1 MANLAELNG
10 VAVPVYIH
18 TSKDNTFKK
27 KPVRSVELF
36 FRLHN
41 PATPFLSHI
50 QYFGRGFKICL
61 TEPSDDNAAKIEFE
75 RKINELNTVMGLIA
89 ESGFVHFLTAECGQF
104 LENIESNLHDE
115 HGNLKGAHE
124 VKRLFSDSLVKHLRT
139 NGVEASC
146 NIGRGSLYLGDEVVI
161 NSGITQ
167 GTSLSTGIIEF
178 SGFKL
183 ISYATN
189 QYLSERDKAP
199 SGNYEVGLWLNKH
212 GDKPLVLSYS
222 ILVLN
227 ALKGFLERMAILTG
241 KVIDEDGFFSSTIS
255 NIHEQASLKQI
266 EFDKL
271 IISPKFD
278 THSLLA
284 DERVQNSEA
293 YQELT
298 LLGLGETAKEE
309 FAKKEGAK
317 LLLEYLAKSLGAE
330 RAYVFN
336 PHQVEEQNER
346 HGWFDEF
353 YGSHVALPNQKT
365 RKGMLALKTALED
378 PNSLASFFFD
388 ADKLKLN
395 VAETARYDQEY
406 DRPTDLTEMLDICLG
421 GRPPLIDRGDIVRFI
436 FDL

>member
-18 TSKDNTFKK
+18 TSKDNTFNK
-27 KPVRSVELF
+27 KPVRSIELF
-36 FRLHN
+36 FQLHN

-61 TEPSDDNAAKIEFE
+61 ADPNDDNAAKIEFE
-75 RKINELNTVMGLIA
+75 RKINELNTIMGHIA
-89 ESGFVHFLTAECGQF
+89 DSSFVHFVTAECGQF
-104 LENIESNLHDE
+104 LENIESNLHGE
-115 HGNLKGAHE
+115 HGNLKGAYE
-124 VKRLFSDSLVKHLRT
+124 VKRLFSDSLVKHLHT
-139 NGVEASC
+139 SGVEASC

-183 ISYATN
+183 ISYARN

-199 SGNYEVGLWLNKH
+199 SGKYEAGSWLNKQ

-222 ILVLN
+222 ILILN
-227 ALKGFLERMAILTG
+227 ALKGFLERMAMLTG
-241 KVIDEDGFFSSTIS
+241 KVIEEDGFFSSAIS
-255 NIHEQASLKQI
+255 NIHEQINLKQI

-271 IISPKFD
+271 VIAPKFD
-278 THSLLA
+278 IHALLS
-284 DERVQNSEA
+284 DDRVKNSET

-298 LLGLGETAKEE
+298 LLGLGEAAKEE

-317 LLLEYLAKSLGAE
+317 ILLDVLAKSLGAK
-330 RAYVFN
+330 RVVVFN
-336 PHQVEEQNER
+336 AHQVEEENER
-346 HGWFDEF
+346 HGWYDEF
-353 YGSHVALPNQKT
+353 YGPHVALPNQKT
-365 RKGMLALKTALED
+365 RKGMIALKSSLED
-378 PNSLASFFFD
+378 PNSLANFLLD

-395 VAETARYDQEY
+395 VAETAGYNQEY
-406 DRPTDLTEMLDICLG
+406 DRPEDPTEMLDVCLG
-421 GRPPLIDRGDIVRFI
+421 GRPPLIERGDIVRFI